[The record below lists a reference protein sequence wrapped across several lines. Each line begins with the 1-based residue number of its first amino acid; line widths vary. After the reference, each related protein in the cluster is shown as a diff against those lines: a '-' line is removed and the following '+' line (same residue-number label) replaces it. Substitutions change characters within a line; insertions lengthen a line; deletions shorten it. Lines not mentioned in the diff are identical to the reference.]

1 MHDFAN
7 RQARICAPFSP
18 REMRRANVL
27 SSLSS
32 PLLRRPIVASA
43 AQISSSWG
51 GTPAVI
57 SKSFCVGALRG
68 ICLPTIIPT
77 SLSDRFRDASP
88 SLFRHLAQKNDML
101 ARVPLA
107 IISFVC
113 RNRQTISRTAPYKT
127 LINIALIPSI
137 LNLIDAIYSD
147 ILLFMSCEISR

>member
-1 MHDFAN
+1 MLLEILYIIREIKKTSGNYLSFSIISCRRVKRTILRIVKHVFA
-7 RQARICAPFSP
+7 PLF
-18 REMRRANVL
+18 RRARCGEQTF
-27 SSLSS
+27 SLLFLP
-32 PLLRRPIVASA
+32 PLLRPPIVASA

-107 IISFVC
+107 IIAGFRLPKSANDLE
-113 RNRQTISRTAPYKT
+113 NRS
-127 LINIALIPSI
+127 L
-137 LNLIDAIYSD
+137 
-147 ILLFMSCEISR
+147 